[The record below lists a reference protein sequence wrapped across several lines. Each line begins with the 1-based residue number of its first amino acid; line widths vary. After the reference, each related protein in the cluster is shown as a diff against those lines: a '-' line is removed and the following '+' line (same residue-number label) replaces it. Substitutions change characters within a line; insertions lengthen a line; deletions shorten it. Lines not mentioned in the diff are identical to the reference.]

1 MKSMRIIFSLTHM
14 NILRENMFVTYALD
28 SAKQELWAKCPKVV
42 HETHKIH
49 MKNISW
55 KKGQNLILLLIIL
68 NP

>member
-1 MKSMRIIFSLTHM
+1 M